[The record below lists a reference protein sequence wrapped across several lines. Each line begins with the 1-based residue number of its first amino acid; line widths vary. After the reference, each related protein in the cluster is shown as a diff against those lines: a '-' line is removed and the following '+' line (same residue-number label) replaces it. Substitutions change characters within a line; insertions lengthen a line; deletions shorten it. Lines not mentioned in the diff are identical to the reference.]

1 MTCNVQLERR
11 LLQFSTFSSFL
22 FAVMGIGLG
31 LWMGSLVIV
40 FDGAY
45 SFISLALTLVSLVAA
60 VYIRQPDGAS
70 WDKAKVESLV
80 IAFKGVVITVMCCIS
95 FSTAVVAIFNGGR
108 EVDTGLAL
116 LFGVINIVGCLATIW
131 VMARKGKQANSALVE
146 AEVKQWAMD
155 TVISGAVMI
164 GFVIAT
170 FMEYT
175 DYSQYAVYADP
186 VMVVLASIY
195 FVIVPL
201 KMVYGA
207 VKDLRRLS
215 AQKRIACEQKAVG
228 ALMK

>member
-22 FAVMGIGLG
+22 FAMMGIGLG

-60 VYIRQPDGAS
+60 MSIRQPDGAS
-70 WDKAKVESLV
+70 RDKAKVESLV

-95 FSTAVVAIFNGGR
+95 FGTAVIAIFNGGR

-207 VKDLRRLS
+207 VSDLRRLS